1 VLVIQVSFAQV
12 TLIAVS
18 TFGVGVLLGML
29 MYRVMW
35 HVDTATLRREID
47 TLRTEKAGLFV
58 EVLRVSDALDRMNAK
73 LLNLNRGV
81 GLCKLIYMR
90 LCVDK
95 MGER

>member
-1 VLVIQVSFAQV
+1 MTEVSFAQV

-18 TFGVGVLLGML
+18 TFGVVVLLGML

-58 EVLRVSDALDRMNAK
+58 EVLRVSEALDRMNAK
-73 LLNLNRGV
+73 VIELEQGGRAMQADLHAALR
-81 GLCKLIYMR
+81 R
-90 LCVDK
+90 
-95 MGER
+95 